1 MTQSAAAVTA
11 GRPTPS
17 LLGQL
22 GRPTNDSWNFQIV
35 SAAQRCELPSSLGGV
50 RRGQPSLRC
59 RAAVQCEEGGHEDD
73 LEKES
78 FAGQRELV
86 FRLLGNF
93 GFGQQVSLDGMG
105 WAGGGHDGMTV
116 RFRTCPVWSS
126 HYMHGL
132 LVPPCPGREGAIS

>member
-1 MTQSAAAVTA
+1 MV
-11 GRPTPS
+11 GRPTTAGTFKSS
-17 LLGQL
+17 LL
-22 GRPTNDSWNFQIV
+22 PNAV
-35 SAAQRCELPSSLGGV
+35 SCPVLWAARDEVRQASGV
-50 RRGQPSLRC
+50 VRQS
-59 RAAVQCEEGGHEDD
+59 AEEGGHEDD
-73 LEKES
+73 LLEKES

-105 WAGGGHDGMTV
+105 WTGGGHDGMTV

-132 LVPPCPGREGAIS
+132 LHSSSLS